1 MMETLRESK
10 GTRTGHLEKI
20 TGRDG
25 DINKKYG
32 DVTGTF
38 NLFPCPHRFAR
49 LRLAPHPRWGQK
61 PLMLFSLFFDLYPEL

>member
-25 DINKKYG
+25 DINKKIWGRNG
-32 DVTGTF
+32 DI
-38 NLFPCPHRFAR
+38 
-49 LRLAPHPRWGQK
+49 Q
-61 PLMLFSLFFDLYPEL
+61 PLSLPPSFC